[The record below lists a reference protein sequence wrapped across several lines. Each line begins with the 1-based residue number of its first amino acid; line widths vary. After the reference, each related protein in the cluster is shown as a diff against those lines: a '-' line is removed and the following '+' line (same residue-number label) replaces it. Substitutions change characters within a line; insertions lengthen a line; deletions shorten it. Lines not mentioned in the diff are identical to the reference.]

1 MAIHNCRPSGFSMY
15 NRIIDSHCCG
25 GGGNNYGSIYNI
37 KYNCGGG
44 TNFWGGLGLGLG
56 AGFGNLFGSMF
67 GGFGMGMPGMFGGWG
82 NGLASLWGGGAS
94 GAGNSN
100 TDYVSKY
107 TYKKDNDDNKPVE
120 TTPQKVSTG
129 NADTPRLRE
138 LTDKFDSLLAI
149 KIADGDITAE
159 VNTLIEDLGKL
170 IENPLDEANE
180 LDDKKLYEKLKSN
193 AEKLAKGTLPGVN
206 PAIVKPD
213 PGLTGTGYL
222 VKIKNESINTVDDL
236 NKFTPAEFAEV
247 VKDMDKGTAI
257 AVLVKVGY
265 LDYDATSPQYKNSG
279 VSGTCHYLSGK
290 MSKHPNVLM
299 LLSRA
304 DVAVEVYRG
313 SSDRKDNWVTGTIP
327 FDSIIYN
334 ESGAL
339 TAFNVD
345 CQANGHS
352 SFQGAYTFTVTENG
366 QTETKFKVTTTDD
379 NNVTKIHSGGD
390 SVVLKNEKEHAT
402 GKLLIDDK

>member
-1 MAIHNCRPSGFSMY
+1 MAVHNCRPSGFSMY

-56 AGFGNLFGSMF
+56 VGFGNLLASMF
-67 GGFGMGMPGMFGGWG
+67 GGWC
-82 NGLASLWGGGAS
+82 NGLASLWCGGAS

-129 NADTPRLRE
+129 NADTPKLRE
-138 LTDKFDSLLAI
+138 FTEIFDSLLAK
-149 KIADGDITAE
+149 KIGGGDITAD
-159 VNTLIEDLGKL
+159 VDKLTVGLGKL
-170 IENPLDEANE
+170 IENPVDEANAE
-180 LDDKKLYEKLKSN
+180 DDIKLYKNLKSK
-193 AEKLAKGTLPGVN
+193 AEQLANGTLPGVDRN
-206 PAIVKPD
+206 IVKPD
-213 PGLTGTGYL
+213 PELTGTGYL
-222 VKIKNESINTVDDL
+222 VKINNVPINSVDDL
-236 NKFTPAEFAEV
+236 NKFTPAEFAKV
-247 VKDMDKGTAI
+247 VKDMDKHTAI

-265 LDYDATSPQYKNSG
+265 LNYDATSPQYKNSG

-327 FDSIIYN
+327 FDSIKYN
-334 ESGAL
+334 ESAAL

-366 QTETKFKVTTTDD
+366 QTETKFKVTTTTD
-379 NNVTKIHSGGD
+379 NNVTRVHSGGD
-390 SVVLKNEKEHAT
+390 SVVLKNEKEHTT
-402 GKLLIDDK
+402 GSLLIDDI

>member
-37 KYNCGGG
+37 KYDCNGGI
-44 TNFWGGLGLGLG
+44 NFGGALGLGLS
-56 AGFGNLFGSMF
+56 AVFGDLFGSMF
-67 GGFGMGMPGMFGGWG
+67 GGFGMGMPGMFSGWG
-82 NGLASLWGGGAS
+82 NGLAALWGGGAS

-138 LTDKFDSLLAI
+138 LTDNFDSLLAK
-149 KIADGDITAE
+149 KIAGEDITAD
-159 VNTLIEDLGKL
+159 VKTLIEDLGKL
-170 IENPLDEANE
+170 IEKPVDEANE
-180 LDDKKLYEKLKSN
+180 LDDKNLYEKLKSK
-193 AEKLAKGTLPGVN
+193 AEKLANGTLPGVDQNIVRPN
-206 PAIVKPD
+206 PE
-213 PGLTGTGYL
+213 LTGTGYL
-222 VKIKNESINTVDDL
+222 VKINNVPINSVDDL
-236 NKFTPAEFAEV
+236 NKFPPAEFADL
-247 VKDMDKGTAI
+247 VKDMNKDTAI

-265 LDYDATSPQYKNSG
+265 LNYDATSPQYKNSG

-304 DVAVEVYRG
+304 DVAVEAYRG

-327 FDSIIYN
+327 FDSINYN

-345 CQANGHS
+345 CKANGHS
-352 SFQGAYTFTVTENG
+352 SFQGAYTFAVTENG

-390 SVVLKNEKEHAT
+390 SVVLKKEKEHAT
-402 GKLLIDDK
+402 GSLLIDDK